1 MSHSKAKDKVALKT
15 IGNYTE
21 DGNLGFSLGL
31 GFHSKARLLH
41 QIPVEPWKL
50 GGKQAPWFHH
60 FLTHDQKGLANGQ
73 TGWVGQN
80 QHLSFPYEQR
90 CTYNPM
96 PVCSMNLGIE
106 KNL

>member
-1 MSHSKAKDKVALKT
+1 MALKT

-31 GFHSKARLLH
+31 GFHSKPKLLH
-41 QIPVEPWKL
+41 QILVEPWKL
-50 GGKQAPWFHH
+50 GGKQAPQFHH
-60 FLTHDQKGLANGQ
+60 FFTHVQKGLGNGQ
-73 TGWVGQN
+73 TGRVGQN
-80 QHLSFPYEQR
+80 QHLSLSYEQR

-106 KNL
+106 NNL